1 MKPAEQ
7 LAAFVGEALRQG
19 RSRAEIAAALND
31 AGWQDRE
38 VARALAGWAEGPFR
52 PPVPRPQSHVSARDA
67 FFYGLLLVALGTVV
81 WFVNALGF
89 DVINLAFRDVNE
101 DTSYGYWRLSNIRW
115 SVAVL
120 VVATPALIWL
130 DRRMAAEMRA
140 DPSRRRSA
148 VARWFGFVTL
158 FIALLVLAGDA
169 VTVIHSVLNG
179 EMTLRFALKAGL
191 VALTAGLVLAYYR
204 AAPEVRDDI

>member
-7 LAAFVGEALRQG
+7 LAAFVGEALGQG
-19 RSRAEIAAALND
+19 RSRADVAAALKD

-38 VARALAGWAEGPFR
+38 VVRAMQAWAEGPFQ

-67 FFYGLLLVALGTVV
+67 FFHGLLLVALGTVV
-81 WFVNALGF
+81 WSVNALGF
-89 DVINLAFRDVNE
+89 DVINLALRDASEEQN
-101 DTSYGYWRLSNIRW
+101 YGYWRLSDVRW
-115 SVAVL
+115 WVAVL
-120 VVATPALIWL
+120 IVATPALIWL
-130 DRRMAAEMRA
+130 DRRIAAEMLF

-148 VARWFGFVTL
+148 MARWFGHLTL

-169 VTVIHSVLNG
+169 VTVIYSVLNG

-204 AAPEVRDDI
+204 AAPEVRNDA

>member
-1 MKPAEQ
+1 VKPAEQ
-7 LAAFVGEALRQG
+7 LAKFVGEALGQG
-19 RSRAEIAAALND
+19 RSRADIADALKD

-38 VARALAGWAEGPFR
+38 VAVALTAWADNSFQ

-67 FFYGLLLVALGTVV
+67 FYYGLLLVALGTVV
-81 WFVNALGF
+81 WFVNTLGF
-89 DVINLAFRDVNE
+89 DVINLALVENYESSRDGN
-101 DTSYGYWRLSNIRW
+101 WRLSRIRW

-130 DRRMAAEMRA
+130 DRRIAAEMRA

-148 VARWFGFVTL
+148 VARWFGYITL

-179 EMTLRFALKAGL
+179 DMTLRFALKAGL
-191 VALTAGLVLAYYR
+191 VAVTAGLVLAYYR
-204 AAPEVRDDI
+204 AAPELRDDI